1 MKAIFLDRDGVI
13 NDNSEHYY
21 IYKLEQWTFNPGIEK
36 VLKHFCNLGYELFI
50 VSNQGGISRGICT
63 KEEVETLHSKIFEIL
78 GSKGIK
84 IRDIAI
90 CPHHNLLENCLCR
103 KPKSLM
109 LEKLIAKHNID
120 IEKSWFVGDSKT
132 DFEAAN
138 AINLKSII
146 VPANTNIFEYIG
158 QIK

>member
-1 MKAIFLDRDGVI
+1 M
-13 NDNSEHYY
+13 
-21 IYKLEQWTFNPGIEK
+21 
-36 VLKHFCNLGYELFI
+36 
-50 VSNQGGISRGICT
+50 
-63 KEEVETLHSKIFEIL
+63 ETLHSKIFEIL